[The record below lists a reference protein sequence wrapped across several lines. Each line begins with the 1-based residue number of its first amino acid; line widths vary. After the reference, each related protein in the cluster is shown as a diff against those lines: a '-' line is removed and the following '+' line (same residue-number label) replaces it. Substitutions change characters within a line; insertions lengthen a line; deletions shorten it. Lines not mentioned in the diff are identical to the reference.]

1 VYKSRESLIHTA
13 KANEYVYELLAYLN
27 TTENTLDEVNEKS
40 TQILMQ
46 LAIFLVLY
54 KVSHHH
60 KSYLNIKLD
69 TLNSIVLTG
78 GITKVLSKEQIDEI
92 ISFFYSKLL
101 GYHSVP
107 SVVVDYDY
115 AIWTLG
121 MED

>member
-1 VYKSRESLIHTA
+1 VS
-13 KANEYVYELLAYLN
+13 
-27 TTENTLDEVNEKS
+27 EKS

-78 GITKVLSKEQIDEI
+78 GITKVLNESQMEEI
-92 ISFFYSKLL
+92 VAFFYKKLL
-101 GYHSVP
+101 GFHTVP
-107 SVVVDYDY
+107 SLVVDKEY

-121 MED
+121 MKG